1 VVADAETSSRDRR
14 VRGTQPVM
22 RCLVVL
28 LVACS
33 ASSPPGS
40 GETSFIVREELPLGD
55 GATSCFDVAIADP
68 PDCVATLL
76 RDGVEERVLGACEL
90 DPTNLCWRIE
100 VDPVACPGAA
110 SQLVA
115 FDNVTAAD
123 LPSVIVIE
131 CVSAAML

>member
-1 VVADAETSSRDRR
+1 
-14 VRGTQPVM
+14 M
-22 RCLVVL
+22 RYLLVF

-33 ASSPPGS
+33 ASSSPGT
-40 GETSFIVREELPLGD
+40 GETSFIAREEIPLTD
-55 GATSCFDVAIADP
+55 ATSGSCFDGEVADP

-90 DPTNLCWRIE
+90 DPANLCWQIS
-100 VDPVACPGAA
+100 VDPIACPGAA
-110 SQLVA
+110 SQRVG

-131 CVSAAML
+131 CVSADML